1 MKVNMTMLSDDE
13 DSIKSP
19 VMVQETDTAEAV
31 TDNADGDED
40 DDRYDEDEDES
51 DSHSRL
57 KTAFLVA
64 AMLGGFAIFVWNM
77 TGLVNNMRLDNQ
89 GAATSIVCDMEN
101 LSSFMDMSESGSCTV
116 DPAVLESEE
125 STDAARDG
133 PSSVMAAEADDGQQ
147 TVSGDTD
154 EELKKAIDK
163 VMNDMALK
171 ERELEQAAEMLDA
184 SLSREE
190 ALQKLLEDNG
200 IDYKSLLS
208 GQN

>member
-13 DSIKSP
+13 DSIKGP
-19 VMVQETDTAEAV
+19 VMVQETDTSDAV

-40 DDRYDEDEDES
+40 GYDEDEDES

-57 KTAFLVA
+57 KTALLIA
-64 AMLGGFAIFVWNM
+64 AMMGGFAIFVWNM

-89 GAATSIVCDMEN
+89 GAATSIVYDVED

-147 TVSGDTD
+147 TVSGGTD
-154 EELKKAIDK
+154 EELRKAADEA
-163 VMNDMALK
+163 MNDKALK

-200 IDYKSLLS
+200 IDWKSLLS